1 MKSLLKYSPME
12 QAPVLLGSGE
22 KEAGMQAGVENEVQ
36 VNRKLGFWL
45 FLASELLIFCG
56 LIGGFL
62 VTKRY
67 AAEWPEHEV
76 SSILLASGNTFAL
89 LASSLTVVLG
99 IDAIRAS
106 KQRNLVLLLLIS
118 ALLGAAFLGGQ
129 AIEYRHFI
137 GDLGHGFGDPFGTAF
152 FILTGLHGL
161 HVLVGVV
168 WAGTVAMRA
177 RRGAYTAGNYT
188 TVEMFGLYWHF
199 VDLVWILIFTIVYL
213 I

>member
-12 QAPVLLGSGE
+12 QAPVLVGSGE
-22 KEAGMQAGVENEVQ
+22 KAGTGNEIQ
-36 VNRKLGFWL
+36 LNRKLGFWL

-67 AAEWPEHEV
+67 AAEWPEHELG
-76 SSILLASGNTFAL
+76 SILLASGNTFAL

-106 KQRNLVLLLLIS
+106 KQRNLVVFIFIS
-118 ALLGAAFLGGQ
+118 AFLGALFLGGQ
-129 AIEYRHFI
+129 FIEYRHFI
-137 GDLGHGFGDPFGTAF
+137 NDLGHGFGDPFGTAF

-168 WAGTVAMRA
+168 WAVVVALRA
-177 RRGAYTAGNYT
+177 RQGAYTAANYT